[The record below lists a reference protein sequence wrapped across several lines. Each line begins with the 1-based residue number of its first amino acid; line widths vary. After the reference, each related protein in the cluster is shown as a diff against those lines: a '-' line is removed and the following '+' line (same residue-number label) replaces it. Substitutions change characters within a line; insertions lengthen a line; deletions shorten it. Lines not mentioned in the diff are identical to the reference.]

1 MAQKRKQIRSTS
13 RILALEPRLLFDGA
27 AMVAAHDAIAADDA
41 HKDAQDSSH
50 ASDNAEADSRA
61 QGQLDFD
68 GSHGVTTQAV
78 VLIDSRVNG
87 YQDIATQAQ
96 ADGAQVHVVDANA
109 SGLTA
114 IADALAQAKN
124 VSNLQVIAFNGEG
137 GSQLGTDKVNQGQL
151 QQE

>member
-27 AMVAAHDAIAADDA
+27 AVVAAHDVIAADDT

-78 VLIDSRVNG
+78 VLIDFFTLLTYNIVAINQSANNFRKLQDSVNKSSLDKHFFHSFIRR
-87 YQDIATQAQ
+87 QDP
-96 ADGAQVHVVDANA
+96 
-109 SGLTA
+109 
-114 IADALAQAKN
+114 
-124 VSNLQVIAFNGEG
+124 
-137 GSQLGTDKVNQGQL
+137 
-151 QQE
+151 